1 MNLSKLINAFHT
13 KKIGKT
19 DMGILKVAFMV
30 AALDG
35 EVTKAEYEAFDA
47 MAKKCKGYTPKSAAK
62 ALDEATRSAGY
73 LMLLGQRVSDAE
85 LVKAFVNE
93 AQVVLP
99 GGFAYMTIEAVRD
112 AVILWTAMAISDGD
126 YSNREKKC
134 IEALRRLFAEMKV
147 QHIEQ
152 EEEHALAIMPAFAQA
167 YNPGSRD
174 RVVQLISKDFVSRVE
189 DVIKQYGDS
198 ADASKILKELIAKGE

>member
-134 IEALRRLFAEMKV
+134 IEALRRLFAKMKV

-167 YNPGSRD
+167 YNPGSHD